1 MRHTALIETIRQFA
15 QLVSLRDFFLAAYD
29 IADDRRRA
37 AALDLVRGYA
47 TGGQKSVHEIFLTAA
62 ERREL
67 LHNMSLILD
76 EDEDRF
82 FLLRLDPRA
91 RCRALGVA
99 EAPSDGRYFY
109 VG

>member
-1 MRHTALIETIRQFA
+1 MAA
-15 QLVSLRDFFLAAYD
+15 RDLYLAAYD
-29 IADDRRRA
+29 VASPGRLA
-37 AALDLVRGYA
+37 AALSLVRGFA
-47 TGGQKSVHEIFLTAA
+47 TGGQKSVHEIFLTPV

-67 LHNMSLILD
+67 VHAMSLTLD

-91 RCRALGVA
+91 RTYALGLAAKPVD
-99 EAPSDGRYFY
+99 PDYFY